1 MLYYKQRQFPV
12 SLSGTCF
19 AMGPRYFFVYNPLD
33 IINKMYDNTIMGH
46 INNALSHKNSVATLA
61 RAERRAT
68 VAEMYLTQNMPQRE
82 IAKLL
87 GVSVGTISQDI
98 AAARID
104 YAERTRD
111 TYEMNLTEQL
121 AVIDELVD
129 AARLELDTQPIPV
142 YEDGEAVPGRWD
154 LSPDQAAKIRDRAVN
169 TISALYARKSKMT
182 GLDITK
188 IQVDKRI
195 AVITLGAGMTMEDI

>member
-1 MLYYKQRQFPV
+1 
-12 SLSGTCF
+12 
-19 AMGPRYFFVYNPLD
+19 
-33 IINKMYDNTIMGH
+33 MYDNTIMGH
-46 INNALSHKNSVATLA
+46 INNALSHKNTVATLA

-188 IQVDKRI
+188 IQVDKRV
-195 AVITLGAGMTMEDI
+195 AVITLGAGMTMDDI

>member
-1 MLYYKQRQFPV
+1 MLYYNANFPV

-129 AARLELDTQPIPV
+129 AARLELDTQPMPV

-188 IQVDKRI
+188 IQVDKRV
-195 AVITLGAGMTMEDI
+195 AVITLGAGMTMDDI